1 MPIRRFNFTGRK
13 RIGQHNVTIELHET
27 GDGNPPTFSATLN
40 LAELRLPEDAKVI
53 IAANKGWGGMRF
65 DWGMVGSPTPP
76 ADRSLTEVPVNPYF
90 RVTVLDDSGKIL
102 ALANSISPKRA
113 AGRES
118 LLWLEEVDL
127 VQEVWRLDF
136 GEPGENPTLQVN
148 KNISGISATMRQDDA
163 LRGVVLPEVLRAIL
177 TRALIVE
184 DFDWDD
190 DDGEGLTNWV
200 KFTKRFHSADYPET
214 GENGHDKGEV
224 ARFIDDAVKTF
235 TKERFHASELYAK
248 SRAS

>member
-1 MPIRRFNFTGRK
+1 M
-13 RIGQHNVTIELHET
+13 
-27 GDGNPPTFSATLN
+27 
-40 LAELRLPEDAKVI
+40 
-53 IAANKGWGGMRF
+53 
-65 DWGMVGSPTPP
+65 
-76 ADRSLTEVPVNPYF
+76 
-90 RVTVLDDSGKIL
+90 
-102 ALANSISPKRA
+102 
-113 AGRES
+113 
-118 LLWLEEVDL
+118 
-127 VQEVWRLDF
+127 QEVWRLDF

-148 KNISGISATMRQDDA
+148 KNISGISAAMRQDDA

-177 TRALIVE
+177 TRALIVEDFDCALIVE